1 MNDRLRGLW
10 DFDDLDTSE
19 KRLGEQLDRET
30 TDPGRA
36 EVLTQLARVEGLRDR
51 FDAGD
56 KLIDEAAVLA
66 GDDKTAHARIDLE
79 RGRLRRSSG
88 DPDAALPL
96 FESAFDIA
104 NDAGQTFIAADAAH
118 MAALVA
124 GGRDGFIVWTRRGI
138 DIAEADEGARH
149 WLGPLY
155 NNLGWE
161 YFEAADYEE
170 ALDAFERQLVAR
182 EQQNDPRQMIEIAR
196 YAIGKALRALG
207 RSKEAV
213 PMLETAV
220 AWAEGERSPDGWFH
234 EELAEE
240 YAAVGRDEDAA
251 VQARAAIPLLERD
264 DPDFANDE
272 QRAARLRA
280 LAAAGTSEPSS

>member
-1 MNDRLRGLW
+1 MNDRLRPLW
-10 DFDDLDTSE
+10 DFDDLETSE
-19 KRLGEQLDRET
+19 KRLREQLDAET
-30 TDPGRA
+30 TDAGRA

-56 KLIDEAAVLA
+56 ELVDEAVTLA
-66 GDDKTAHARIDLE
+66 GDDKVARARIDLE
-79 RGRLRRSSG
+79 RGRLRRSGG
-88 DPDAALPL
+88 DADAARPL
-96 FESAFDIA
+96 FVSAFDIA
-104 NDAGQTFIAADAAH
+104 SEAGQTFIAADAAH

-124 GGRDGFIVWTRRGI
+124 DGRDGFVEWTRRGI
-138 DIAEADEGARH
+138 DLAESDEGARH

-161 YFEAADYEE
+161 YYEAGDYER

-182 EQQNDPRQMIEIAR
+182 EADDDPQQVIEISR

-207 RSKEAV
+207 RSDEAI

-220 AWAEGERSPDGWFH
+220 TWADGEGAPDGWFH

-240 YAAVGRDEDAA
+240 YAAVGRDAEAA
-251 VQARAAIPLLERD
+251 EQAKAAIPLLERD
-264 DPDFANDE
+264 DPDFATDDE
-272 QRAARLRA
+272 RAARLRS
-280 LAAAGTSEPSS
+280 LADPEASSSVG